1 MTIIAWI
8 EDFMINLYEDHDRIH
23 VIAWNHAQAC
33 YNFIQMEKVSVIEH
47 TYISWHFQ
55 FVTHV
60 GKIFMNLHFKNL
72 VVFPIWG

>member
-8 EDFMINLYEDHDRIH
+8 EDFMINLYEEYMSLLGIMHKLVTILMD
-23 VIAWNHAQAC
+23 
-33 YNFIQMEKVSVIEH
+33 KVGVIEH

-60 GKIFMNLHFKNL
+60 RKIFMNLHFKNL
-72 VVFPIWG
+72 VVFPIWD